1 MSGGWAWEARQKKDL
16 TPKDEEQKTPKR
28 PGRKRLT
35 PEEKEAAAKARAAEK
50 KKADNLNPEL
60 ILQYQSGDVNLNAL
74 VEAAKANFRAEKK
87 RTRITGMRLYIKPEE
102 GMIYYVVN
110 DKFNGSIPF
119 WICL

>member
-1 MSGGWAWEARQKKDL
+1 MRGKAKKDL

-119 WICL
+119 